1 MSLLARLDSSP
12 KPGERRGSRRR
23 RLRLEAEGQSAAAG
37 GTQVVIH
44 DLSEEGMLLESS
56 VALRTGERLDLLIP
70 EAGSAAA
77 TIVWSSGRFFG
88 CKFEQPLLTA
98 AVSAALLRSPG
109 QSQSQSPS
117 PPTQTENESALY
129 VAMVELKALAKE
141 IERITD
147 SVDRAISRL
156 NRGRR

>member
-12 KPGERRGSRRR
+12 KSGERRGSRRR
-23 RLRLEAEGQSAAAG
+23 KLRLEAEGATALSG

-56 VALRTGERLDLLIP
+56 VSLRAGERLDLLIP

-77 TIVWSSGRFFG
+77 TIAWSSGRFFG
-88 CKFEQPLLTA
+88 CKFERPLSTA
-98 AVSAALLRSPG
+98 AVSAALLRGPA
-109 QSQSQSPS
+109 QTPPPAPPS
-117 PPTQTENESALY
+117 ENESTLY
-129 VAMVELKALAKE
+129 VAMVELKALARE

-147 SVDRAISRL
+147 QVDRAINKL
-156 NRGRR
+156 NKDRR

>member
-1 MSLLARLDSSP
+1 MSLLARLDSDP

-23 RLRLEAEGQSAAAG
+23 KLRLEAEGAAALSG

-44 DLSEEGMLLESS
+44 DLSEDGMLLESS

-70 EAGSAAA
+70 EAGSAGA

-88 CKFEQPLLTA
+88 CKFERPLPTA
-98 AVSAALLRSPG
+98 AVSAALLRGPAQG
-109 QSQSQSPS
+109 PRPS
-117 PPTQTENESALY
+117 APTDNESALY
-129 VAMVELKALAKE
+129 IAMVELKALAKE

-147 SVDRAISRL
+147 QVDRAIVRL
-156 NRGRR
+156 NKDRR

>member
-1 MSLLARLDSSP
+1 M
-12 KPGERRGSRRR
+12 
-23 RLRLEAEGQSAAAG
+23 
-37 GTQVVIH
+37 IH

-88 CKFEQPLLTA
+88 CKFERPLSTA
-98 AVSAALLRSPG
+98 AVSAALLRGPA
-109 QSQSQSPS
+109 QSP
-117 PPTQTENESALY
+117 PPRSENESALY

-147 SVDRAISRL
+147 SVDRAIHKL
-156 NRGRR
+156 NKNRE

>member
-1 MSLLARLDSSP
+1 MPLLARLDSSP

-23 RLRLEAEGQSAAAG
+23 KLRLEAEGAAALSG

-56 VALRTGERLDLLIP
+56 VSLRAGERLDLLIP

-77 TIVWSSGRFFG
+77 TIAWSSGRFFG
-88 CKFEQPLLTA
+88 CKFERPLSTA
-98 AVSAALLRSPG
+98 AVSAALLRGSP
-109 QSQSQSPS
+109 QSP
-117 PPTQTENESALY
+117 PPAPPSDDESTLY

-147 SVDRAISRL
+147 QVDRAIIKL
-156 NRGRR
+156 NKDRR